1 MLKISLNQQD
11 KTADVDLTG
20 LSWSKA
26 DNVEM
31 EFRMLP
37 LDRVYPNPNQPRK
50 IFDKQAL
57 DELAQ
62 SIRENGVL
70 QPVLVR
76 KIGDRYQIVSGE
88 RRYRASKL
96 AGART
101 IPAVIRKL
109 DEEQTLLAGL
119 IENIQRQDLN
129 PIEEAKTLKD
139 ILLNYGL
146 THDQLAEKIGRS
158 RSALTNRLRLL
169 QLPVEIQE
177 LVITGKISSGHAKM
191 LAGIKDPL
199 EVKTWARLIIKDQM
213 SVYEIEKRMAQSR
226 TQPSAGEA
234 LKKGKSAMSQDLHTR
249 AVEDNLQELLGARV
263 RIRHGKKSGRI
274 EIEFYNREDLE
285 RVVET
290 MVSLCP

>member
-1 MLKISLNQQD
+1 MTKNSLNQQE
-11 KTADVDLTG
+11 KTVDITNAG
-20 LSWSKA
+20 YSYATSA
-26 DNVEM
+26 PEM

-37 LDRVYPNPNQPRK
+37 LERVYPNPNQPRK
-50 IFDKQAL
+50 VFDKQTL
-57 DELAQ
+57 EELAQ

-76 KIGDRYQIVSGE
+76 MIGDRFQIVSGE

-96 AGART
+96 AGMRT
-101 IPAVIRKL
+101 IPAVIRRL

-129 PIEEAKTLKD
+129 PIEEAKTLKEI
-139 ILLNYGL
+139 ILSYGL
-146 THDQLAEKIGRS
+146 THDQLAKRIGRS

-169 QLPVEIQE
+169 QLPREIQQ
-177 LVITGKISSGHAKM
+177 LVADGQISSGHAKM

-199 EVKTWARLIIKDQM
+199 EAKTWAKRIIKDQM
-213 SVYEIEKRMAQSR
+213 SVYEIEKRIAQSR
-226 TQPSAGEA
+226 EPVTSHGN
-234 LKKGKSAMSQDLHTR
+234 KKGKSTMTHDLHIR
-249 AVEDNLQELLGARV
+249 AVEDNLQELLGAKV
-263 RIRHGKKSGRI
+263 KIRQGKKSGRI
-274 EIEFYNREDLE
+274 EIEFYNRDDLE

>member
-1 MLKISLNQQD
+1 MLKNSLNQQD

-20 LSWSKA
+20 YSCSA
-26 DNVEM
+26 VEVTEM

-37 LDRVYPNPNQPRK
+37 LERVYPNPNQPRK
-50 IFDKQAL
+50 FFDKQAL
-57 DELAQ
+57 EELAQ

-76 KIGDRYQIVSGE
+76 LIGDRYQIVSGE
-88 RRYRASKL
+88 RRFRASKL

-101 IPAVIRKL
+101 IPAVIRRL

-169 QLPVEIQE
+169 QLPLEIQD
-177 LVITGKISSGHAKM
+177 LVISGKISSGHAKM

-199 EVKTWARLIIKDQM
+199 EIKTWTRLIIKDQM

-226 TQPSAGEA
+226 AQHSAGA
-234 LKKGKSAMSQDLHTR
+234 VAKKGKSVMSHDLHVR

-263 RIRHGKKSGRI
+263 RIRQGKKSGRI
-274 EIEFYNREDLE
+274 EIEFYSREDLE

>member
-1 MLKISLNQQD
+1 MLKNSLNQQD
-11 KTADVDLTG
+11 KIADVDLTAY
-20 LSWSKA
+20 SCSEA
-26 DNVEM
+26 EVTEM

-37 LDRVYPNPNQPRK
+37 LERVFPNPNQPRK
-50 IFDKQAL
+50 VFDKQAL

-76 KIGDRYQIVSGE
+76 SIGDRYQIVSGE
-88 RRYRASKL
+88 RRFRASKL

-101 IPAVIRKL
+101 IPAVVRKL
-109 DEEQTLLAGL
+109 DEKQTLLAGL

-139 ILLNYGL
+139 ILLNYGM

-169 QLPVEIQE
+169 QLPAEIQD
-177 LVITGKISSGHAKM
+177 LVISGKISSGHAKM

-199 EVKTWARLIIKDQM
+199 EIKTWTKLIIKDQM

-226 TQPSAGEA
+226 AQQSAGTVV
-234 LKKGKSAMSQDLHTR
+234 KKGKSAMNRDLHVR

-263 RIRHGKKSGRI
+263 RIRQGKKSGRI
-274 EIEFYNREDLE
+274 EIEFYSREDLE

>member
-1 MLKISLNQQD
+1 MLNQQD
-11 KTADVDLTG
+11 KIADTKRKVYSCSLP
-20 LSWSKA
+20 A
-26 DNVEM
+26 DVEM

-50 IFDKQAL
+50 VFDKQAL
-57 DELAQ
+57 EELAQ

-76 KIGDRYQIVSGE
+76 MIGDRYQIVSGE

-96 AGART
+96 AGTNT
-101 IPAVIRKL
+101 IPAVIRRL
-109 DEEQTLLAGL
+109 NEEQTLLAGL

-129 PIEEAKTLKD
+129 PVEEAMTLRE

-146 THDQLAEKIGRS
+146 THDQLAEKVGRS

-169 QLPVEIQE
+169 QLPIEVRE
-177 LVITGKISSGHAKM
+177 LVATGKISAGHAKM

-213 SVYEIEKRMAQSR
+213 SVYEIEKRIAQNR
-226 TQPSAGEA
+226 RPQEA
-234 LKKGKSAMSQDLHTR
+234 SDQKKKGKSAMNKDLHIR
-249 AVEDNLQELLGARV
+249 AVEDNLQELLGAKV

-290 MVSLCP
+290 MVSLYP

>member
-1 MLKISLNQQD
+1 LLNRQD
-11 KTADVDLTG
+11 KTADTEITDYSCLPVED
-20 LSWSKA
+20 
-26 DNVEM
+26 VEM
-31 EFRMLP
+31 EFHILP
-37 LDRVYPNPNQPRK
+37 LEKVFPNPNQPRK
-50 IFDKQAL
+50 VFEKQAL
-57 DELAQ
+57 EELAK
-62 SIRENGVL
+62 SIREHGVL

-76 KIGDRYQIVSGE
+76 AVGDRYQIVSGE
-88 RRYRASKL
+88 RRYRASKI
-96 AGART
+96 AGIRT
-101 IPAVIRKL
+101 IPAVIRRL
-109 DEEQTLLAGL
+109 DEEQTMLAGL

-129 PIEEAKTLKD
+129 PIEEAHSLRD
-139 ILLNYGL
+139 IILNYSL

-169 QLPVEIQE
+169 QLPHDTQE
-177 LVITGKISSGHAKM
+177 LVASGKISAGHAKM
-191 LAGIKDPL
+191 LAGLKDPL
-199 EVKTWARLIIKDQM
+199 EIKTWARLIVKDQL

-226 TQPSAGEA
+226 NQPVGVSA
-234 LKKGKSAMSQDLHTR
+234 KTKGKSAMSQDLHIR